1 MQILQFLCQELSV
14 TEQEIKLFV
23 ASAPKKYKVYT
34 IPKRSSGIRVIAQPA
49 KRLKDYQRCLIK
61 LLKTKLPIHDAA
73 FAYKN
78 NIGIKE
84 NAEQHMKSSYLLKMD
99 FQNFFYSISP
109 KLFFD
114 ALKKHKIEFAAEDN
128 YLLEKILFFNPSK
141 KSGGKLVLSI
151 GAPSSPFISNF
162 IMYSFD
168 ESISKT
174 CLGLNVVY
182 TRYADDLTFSS
193 NTKNILF
200 TIPVLVKKALRDH
213 FDGAIT
219 VNEVKTI
226 FSSKAH
232 NRHITGI
239 TITNENKLSIGR
251 QKKRYISGLIHRF
264 SIQQLYQED
273 VKHLQGLLAFCLN
286 VEPDF
291 FERMKQKYS
300 VEVINAIQIE
310 ARKIDEE
317 E

>member
-14 TEQEIKLFV
+14 TKQEISTFV
-23 ASAPKKYKVYT
+23 ASAPKKYKKYT
-34 IPKRSSGIRVIAQPA
+34 IPKRSSGTRVIAQPA

-61 LLKTKLPIHDAA
+61 FLETKLPIHDAA
-73 FAYKN
+73 FAYKK

-84 NAEQHMKSSYLLKMD
+84 NAERHKKSNYLLKMD
-99 FQNFFYSISP
+99 FQNFFYSITP
-109 KLFFD
+109 KLFFA
-114 ALKKHKIEFAAEDN
+114 ALKKHNIEFAVEDK
-128 YLLEKILFFNPSK
+128 YLLEKILFYNPSK

-162 IMYSFD
+162 IMHCFD
-168 ESISKT
+168 ETISKT
-174 CLGLNVVY
+174 CLSLNVDY

-193 NTKNILF
+193 NAKNILF
-200 TIPVLVKKALRDH
+200 SIPALVKETLRDH
-213 FDGAIT
+213 FDNAIT
-219 VNEVKTI
+219 VNEAKTV

-251 QKKRYISGLIHRF
+251 QRKRYISSLIHRF
-264 SIQQLYQED
+264 SINQLDNED

-291 FERMKQKYS
+291 VERMKKKYS
-300 VEVINAIQIE
+300 TEIMYAIKLE
-310 ARKIDEE
+310 ARGINEKE
-317 E
+317 

>member
-14 TEQEIKLFV
+14 TKQEISTFV
-23 ASAPKKYKVYT
+23 ASAPKKYKIYT
-34 IPKRSSGIRVIAQPA
+34 IPKRSSGTRVIAQPA

-61 LLKTKLPIHDAA
+61 FLETKLPIHDAA
-73 FAYKN
+73 FAYKK

-84 NAEQHMKSSYLLKMD
+84 NAERHKKSNYLLKMD
-99 FQNFFYSISP
+99 FQNFFYSITP
-109 KLFFD
+109 KLFFA
-114 ALKKHKIEFAAEDN
+114 ALKKHNIEFAVEDKN
-128 YLLEKILFFNPSK
+128 LLEKILFFNPSK

-162 IMYSFD
+162 IMHCFD
-168 ESISKT
+168 ETISKT
-174 CLGLNVVY
+174 CLSLNVDY

-193 NTKNILF
+193 NAKNILF
-200 TIPVLVKKALRDH
+200 SIPALVKETLRDH
-213 FDGAIT
+213 FDNAIT
-219 VNEVKTI
+219 VNEVKTV

-251 QKKRYISGLIHRF
+251 QRKRYISSLIHRF
-264 SIQQLYQED
+264 SINQLDNED

-291 FERMKQKYS
+291 VERMKKKYS
-300 VEVINAIQIE
+300 TEIMYAIQLE
-310 ARKIDEE
+310 ARRVNEKE
-317 E
+317 

>member
-1 MQILQFLCQELSV
+1 MQILQFLCQELSI
-14 TEQEIKLFV
+14 TEQEIKSFV

-34 IPKRSSGIRVIAQPA
+34 IPKKSSGTRVIAQPA

-61 LLKTKLPIHDAA
+61 FLKTKLPIHDAA

-84 NAEQHMKSSYLLKMD
+84 NAEQHKNSNYLLKMD

-114 ALKKHKIEFAAEDN
+114 ALKKHDVEFTAEDR

-174 CLGLNVVY
+174 CLSLNVTY
-182 TRYADDLTFSS
+182 TRYADDITFSS
-193 NTKNILF
+193 NIKNLLF
-200 TIPVLVKKALRDH
+200 SIPVLVKKALRNH

-251 QKKRYISGLIHRF
+251 QKKRYISSLIHRF
-264 SIQQLYQED
+264 SVRELDQENI
-273 VKHLQGLLAFCLN
+273 KYLQGLLAFCLN

-291 FERMKQKYS
+291 FERMKKKYS
-300 VEVINAIQIE
+300 AEIINAVQIQ
-310 ARKIDEE
+310 ARRINEKE
-317 E
+317 

>member
-1 MQILQFLCQELSV
+1 MQILQFLCQELSI
-14 TEQEIKLFV
+14 TEQEIISFV

-34 IPKRSSGIRVIAQPA
+34 IPKKSSGTRVIAQPA

-61 LLKTKLPIHDAA
+61 LLKTKLPTHDAA

-84 NAEQHMKSSYLLKMD
+84 NAEQHKNSNYLLKMD

-114 ALKKHKIEFAAEDN
+114 ALNKHDVQFTVEDR

-141 KSGGKLVLSI
+141 KSGGKLLLSI

-162 IMYSFD
+162 IMYLFD
-168 ESISKT
+168 EFIRKT
-174 CLGLNVVY
+174 CLSLNVIY

-193 NTKNILF
+193 NIKNILF
-200 TIPVLVKKALRDH
+200 SIPALVKQTLRSH
-213 FDGAIT
+213 FNGAIT

-226 FSSKAH
+226 YSSKAH

-251 QKKRYISGLIHRF
+251 QKKRYISSLIHRF
-264 SIQQLYQED
+264 SIKELDRED
-273 VKHLQGLLAFCLN
+273 IRHLQGLLAFCLN

-291 FERMKQKYS
+291 LERMKIKYS
-300 VEVINAIQIE
+300 AEIINAVQIE
-310 ARKIDEE
+310 ARRINEKE
-317 E
+317 